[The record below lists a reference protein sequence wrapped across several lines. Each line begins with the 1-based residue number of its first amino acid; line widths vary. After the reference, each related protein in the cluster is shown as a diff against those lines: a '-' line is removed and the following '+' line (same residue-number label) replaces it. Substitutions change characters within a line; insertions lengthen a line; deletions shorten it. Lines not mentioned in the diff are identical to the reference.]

1 MKEGKSSMLK
11 LNSLLEHFLSL
22 NTQDWS
28 TYSVVWDHKNWE
40 VKVRVVA
47 TIKLQEGNKKMLA
60 ELSTEFLELGELLLP
75 DTHWDWIK
83 D

>member
-1 MKEGKSSMLK
+1 MLK
-11 LNSLLEHFLSL
+11 LNSLLEHSLSL
-22 NTQDWS
+22 NTQDWYWS
-28 TYSVVWDHKNWE
+28 MYSVVWDHKNWE
-40 VKVRVVA
+40 VKDRVVA

-75 DTHWDWIK
+75 DTHWHWII